1 MITLK
6 TLPQATAQE
15 VFDQVSNHLKT
26 QGVKARNELGKCKY
40 RLDTGEKV
48 LMCAAGCLMDEE
60 EGAKL
65 GGFSGRWVNLVASGS
80 APPEHQDLIQ
90 SLQYLHDGISV
101 HEWEFALERAAV
113 EHNLVF
119 TPWT

>member
-15 VFDQVSNHLKT
+15 VFDQVSNHLKV
-26 QGVKARNELGKCKY
+26 QGVRAITGLGKCRY
-40 RLDTGEKV
+40 RLDTGERI
-48 LMCAAGCLMDEE
+48 LMCAAGCLMDDEE
-60 EGAKL
+60 SVRL
-65 GGFSGRWVNLVASGS
+65 GGFSGRWVNLVALGS

-90 SLQYLHDGISV
+90 SLQYLHDKMNV
-101 HEWEFALERAAV
+101 HEWKFALERVAAV
-113 EHNLVF
+113 NDLVF